1 MTQIEKRRR
10 QTLEQIAEVKRIL
23 SATEH
28 ALNHKKPA
36 TLLVTSAARGEGKS
50 LFAAALAAAAAQ
62 SGRYRVAAL
71 DLNWYQPALHRFF
84 DLAQTHTSQ
93 QIGDADLSDLVCR
106 SGADSLDI
114 LTAPSDF
121 ADQPRRHGPALTSSA
136 RLIRQA
142 RDAYDLVVID
152 SAAVFPTNRIM
163 LDPVMLAGAADGV
176 VLVILTAA
184 TPRQQVRK
192 AQKIME
198 AAGANILGAVANQW
212 QPATRG

>member
-1 MTQIEKRRR
+1 MTHNEQRRR

-23 SATEH
+23 SATEY
-28 ALNHKKPA
+28 ALNHKTPA
-36 TLLVTSAARGEGKS
+36 TLLVTSGARGEGKS

-71 DLNWYQPALHRFF
+71 DLNWYQPTLHRFF
-84 DLAQTHTSQ
+84 GLAQTHTTQ
-93 QIGDADLSDLVCR
+93 QIGEADLRDLVCQ
-106 SGADSLDI
+106 SGEDSLDI

-121 ADQPRRHGPALTSSA
+121 ADQSRRHGPALTSPA

-163 LDPVMLAGAADGV
+163 LDPVMLAGIADGV

-198 AAGANILGAVANQW
+198 AAGANILGAVANHW
-212 QPATRG
+212 PPAAQG